1 MTLIVGSTRYRIDFS
16 FSLTVTLMLLF
27 CQSDTVILCLISSV
41 LHEGGHLILMY
52 LFRQKVL
59 SVTFGAF
66 GVRIDRHFSS
76 EISYKK
82 EAFIAFGGIG
92 INLLIAFMSALYYYL
107 TGTGFSLRLTAV
119 NLFIALFNMIPID
132 TLDIGRVLRYTLLC
146 FYDES
151 GCHKILNIISAA
163 WVNLLAAGCIFYT
176 VSYCVNPSLI
186 AVTVYLYV
194 TTLFK
199 KWS

>member
-1 MTLIVGSTRYRIDFS
+1 MTLIVGSTRYRIDFT

-27 CQSDTVILCLISSV
+27 CQVDTVILCLLSSI
-41 LHEGGHLILMY
+41 LHEAGHLIFMY
-52 LFRQKVL
+52 LFRQKIL
-59 SVTFGAF
+59 NVTFGAF

-82 EAFIAFGGIG
+82 EAIIAFGGIG
-92 INLLIAFMSALYYYL
+92 VNLLIAFMSALYYYL
-107 TGTGFSLRLTAV
+107 FGDGFYLRLTAV
-119 NLFIALFNMIPID
+119 NIFIALFNMIPID
-132 TLDIGRVLRYTLLC
+132 TLDMGRVLRYTLLC

-151 GCHKILNIISAA
+151 QCHRILYIISATS
-163 WVNLLAAGCIFYT
+163 VNMLAILCLIYSVGFA
-176 VSYCVNPSLI
+176 VNPSLI

-194 TTLFK
+194 ITLFK